1 MTFLKKFFRFDHIDD
16 WFEDL
21 LIPIKNLFDPR
32 FFWMFIPAMWI
43 LSQDY
48 NEWKALM
55 QTIVFVYLLVAISH
69 WVRKSIL
76 TRVDMAQFANKACE
90 HPIAAALVY
99 CATILY
105 LMFLGF
111 MPVYW
116 IKP

>member
-1 MTFLKKFFRFDHIDD
+1 MLFLKKFFRFDRIDD
-16 WFEDL
+16 WLEDL
-21 LIPIKNLFDPR
+21 LTPIKNLFDPR
-32 FFWMFIPAMWI
+32 FFWMFIPAMWV

-76 TRVDMAQFANKACE
+76 IRVDLANCAKKALE
-90 HPIAAALVY
+90 SPIGAALIY
-99 CATILY
+99 CATIVY